1 MTNDKKYRTAVVVP
15 AYRHL
20 SDDEKISMR
29 QCVDVLG
36 GHDIIVIHPERLDL
50 TEDLQ
55 SWQSVVVKALRNEW
69 FDGVKGYNSML
80 LSTEFYDL
88 FSVYDYILIYQLD
101 AYVFRN
107 ELDEWVAKGY
117 DYIGA
122 PWIIKRGLSYYLFGG
137 WMQAL
142 HRKLHPI
149 GEGENMVHAHLAFSV
164 GNGGLSLRRVSKMRE
179 MAEQFADEI
188 SRLRFG
194 EERRAAEDVFF
205 SLVAGRRCGL
215 KNQVGARRW
224 RLRGKAS
231 PTIVCTPSV
240 SCRLA
245 AMPGHCRDIK
255 AFGNNTLNKKTTNK
269 CYQ

>member
-179 MAEQFADEI
+179 MAEQF
-188 SRLRFG
+188 RL
-194 EERRAAEDVFF
+194 E
-205 SLVAGRRCGL
+205 
-215 KNQVGARRW
+215 K
-224 RLRGKAS
+224 
-231 PTIVCTPSV
+231 T
-240 SCRLA
+240 RLA
-245 AMPGHCRDIK
+245 RGVGVCVGKQARLLYAHHRQVAVWLPCLVI
-255 AFGNNTLNKKTTNK
+255 AEI
-269 CYQ
+269 

>member
-1 MTNDKKYRTAVVVP
+1 MP

-215 KNQVGARRW
+215 KKRRW
-224 RLRGKAS
+224 RLHGRAS
-231 PTIVCTPSV
+231 PTIVCTPSA
-240 SCRLA
+240 SCRLV
-245 AMPGHCRDIK
+245 AMPGRCRDIK
-255 AFGNNTLNKKTTNK
+255 AFGNNTLNKKRHINAINNSLFCK
-269 CYQ
+269 

>member
-1 MTNDKKYRTAVVVP
+1 M
-15 AYRHL
+15 
-20 SDDEKISMR
+20 
-29 QCVDVLG
+29 
-36 GHDIIVIHPERLDL
+36 
-50 TEDLQ
+50 
-55 SWQSVVVKALRNEW
+55 
-69 FDGVKGYNSML
+69 
-80 LSTEFYDL
+80 YDL
-88 FSVYDYILIYQLD
+88 FSASDYILIYQLD
-101 AYVFRN
+101 AYVFRD

-205 SLVAGRRCGL
+205 SLVAGHRCGL
-215 KNQVGARRW
+215 KKPGW
-224 RLRGKAS
+224 REALAFAWESKPDYCMHTIGKLPFGCHAWS
-231 PTIVCTPSV
+231 LPRYKSFWKQY
-240 SCRLA
+240 
-245 AMPGHCRDIK
+245 IK
-255 AFGNNTLNKKTTNK
+255 
-269 CYQ
+269 

>member
-149 GEGENMVHAHLAFSV
+149 GEAREYGACPSGIL
-164 GNGGLSLRRVSKMRE
+164 GWQRRLE
-179 MAEQFADEI
+179 
-188 SRLRFG
+188 
-194 EERRAAEDVFF
+194 
-205 SLVAGRRCGL
+205 
-215 KNQVGARRW
+215 
-224 RLRGKAS
+224 
-231 PTIVCTPSV
+231 P
-240 SCRLA
+240 
-245 AMPGHCRDIK
+245 
-255 AFGNNTLNKKTTNK
+255 
-269 CYQ
+269 

>member
-55 SWQSVVVKALRNEW
+55 PWQSVVVKALRNEW

-88 FSVYDYILIYQLD
+88 FSAYDYILIYQLD

-205 SLVAGRRCGL
+205 SLVAGHRCGL
-215 KNQVGARRW
+215 KKPGW
-224 RLRGKAS
+224 REALAFAWESKPDYCMHTIGKLPFGCHAWS
-231 PTIVCTPSV
+231 LPRYKSFWKQY
-240 SCRLA
+240 
-245 AMPGHCRDIK
+245 IK
-255 AFGNNTLNKKTTNK
+255 
-269 CYQ
+269 